1 MAVCKGELRAA
12 AIVWGQEYLLATS
25 HHTAGLPP
33 CVGWGHTGCHVP
45 IREGSPQG
53 DLSLAV
59 PSASKTKDAE
69 MAGMSS
75 RGKRKEIRM
84 GTEPRLVPVTRMG
97 WDIDPTGL
105 RQYCAKDGVPRRGE
119 QCRHRDLWA
128 PIGLSLAGC

>member
-1 MAVCKGELRAA
+1 MRGAIAGWAVRKGELRAA
-12 AIVWGQEYLLATS
+12 AIVWGQGYLLATS

-59 PSASKTKDAE
+59 PSASKPKEAE
-69 MAGMSS
+69 MADMSS

-97 WDIDPTGL
+97 WSP
-105 RQYCAKDGVPRRGE
+105 
-119 QCRHRDLWA
+119 HRAETVLCKGWCTE
-128 PIGLSLAGC
+128 AG